1 MRSVAAAAVLL
12 GAGLVAGHCPGGHG
26 SGSGA
31 DGLGPLA
38 HGPRSGAQGARAD
51 EPEGSCPNRGGAD
64 CRWQQLGALGA
75 EGRFFGRLDC
85 RDLPESRT
93 SDLLARHR
101 IEIAGL
107 GAAAFAAVVIGF
119 LLG

>member
-1 MRSVAAAAVLL
+1 MA
-12 GAGLVAGHCPGGHG
+12 
-26 SGSGA
+26 
-31 DGLGPLA
+31 LA
-38 HGPRSGAQGARAD
+38 
-51 EPEGSCPNRGGAD
+51 
-64 CRWQQLGALGA
+64 
-75 EGRFFGRLDC
+75 
-85 RDLPESRT
+85 ESRT

>member
-1 MRSVAAAAVLL
+1 VSYHADAATNS
-12 GAGLVAGHCPGGHG
+12 GL
-26 SGSGA
+26 
-31 DGLGPLA
+31 
-38 HGPRSGAQGARAD
+38 R
-51 EPEGSCPNRGGAD
+51 
-64 CRWQQLGALGA
+64 
-75 EGRFFGRLDC
+75 
-85 RDLPESRT
+85 

>member
-1 MRSVAAAAVLL
+1 VLGTTVVKAARAIQPLLVALLALAIVLL
-12 GAGLVAGHCPGGHG
+12 G
-26 SGSGA
+26 
-31 DGLGPLA
+31 LA
-38 HGPRSGAQGARAD
+38 SLPRMA
-51 EPEGSCPNRGGAD
+51 
-64 CRWQQLGALGA
+64 
-75 EGRFFGRLDC
+75 
-85 RDLPESRT
+85 LPESRT